1 MDSFA
6 PYAFGYR
13 TYPLALFIVM
23 SLSYIRLLTT
33 FFGDHHHL
41 LQEEIKH
48 RYRLSVKAD
57 SFVVAHLQAF
67 FFKEKAANTN
77 VFIFACGIFLDG
89 GKAGNRFAFAGL
101 LSSAGGVRP

>member
-1 MDSFA
+1 MVDSFA

-13 TYPLALFIVM
+13 TYTLALFIVM

-33 FFGDHHHL
+33 FFVDHHHQDL
-41 LQEEIKH
+41 FSTQEEIKR

-67 FFKEKAANTN
+67 FFSKKRLR
-77 VFIFACGIFLDG
+77 IQACLCL
-89 GKAGNRFAFAGL
+89 AVAFF
-101 LSSAGGVRP
+101 